1 MGAIIICGH
10 SFLYLQ
16 FNPTAPIRQ
25 GTTKHLSFMYCSV
38 VSIAYNSKVDNLIV
52 LQTLVVAIHF
62 SCMSRIT
69 TTKGVPVCQV
79 ISLDYE

>member
-1 MGAIIICGH
+1 
-10 SFLYLQ
+10 
-16 FNPTAPIRQ
+16 
-25 GTTKHLSFMYCSV
+25 MYCSV